1 MNTIQRI
8 VKNTGALF
16 ISQIITFVL
25 AFLYIMYT
33 ARYLGAEGF
42 GIISFALAFSGIFQ
56 IISDLGLSSLMTRE
70 IARDKSIIDKYI
82 RNVSTIKIILS
93 IISLIL
99 SILIVYILSYESRV
113 IEVVFLITS
122 YFIFTSF
129 SYMFYS
135 IFQAHE
141 MMEYLS
147 LGQVLNSSLLFLG
160 TILAIYYGFDVLG
173 FALIYS
179 ATGVIIFL
187 YTLIICIKKFTL
199 PKIEVDFDFWKVIIK
214 EALPLSI
221 VLIFSTM
228 AFKIDTVLISL
239 IKGSLVV
246 GWYTAAY
253 RLVEVLIVVPAIFTA
268 SIYPLFSNYYV
279 NSHESLKI
287 GYTRLLKCLILLGLP
302 IAIGV
307 TLLSNKIIFLMYG
320 SGYSESII
328 ALQILIWS
336 IPFIFLTYT
345 FGTIF
350 ISINKQ
356 NLLLKLVLISLILNI
371 VLNITI
377 IPFYSYIGSSL
388 MTIFTECF
396 FFFLCFYYLSKL
408 LCNVELTKLVIKPTL
423 ASIIMGLFIFYI
435 DVNLFLQITIGTLVY
450 FSALYLLKVF
460 TEEDYDLI
468 KQIINIRRN

>member
-16 ISQIITFVL
+16 ISQTISFVL

-56 IISDLGLSSLMTRE
+56 IVCDLGLSSLMTRE
-70 IARDKSIIDKYI
+70 IARDKSVIDKYI
-82 RNVSTIKIILS
+82 RNISTIKIILS
-93 IISLIL
+93 IFSLIL
-99 SILIVYILSYESRV
+99 SILIVFILGYESRI
-113 IEVVFLITS
+113 IEVVFLITL
-122 YFIFTSF
+122 YFIFNSF

-135 IFQAHE
+135 IVQAHE

-147 LGQVLNSSLLFLG
+147 LGQVLNSALLFLG

-199 PKIEVDFDFWKVIIK
+199 PKIEVDFDFWKVILK

-228 AFKIDTVLISL
+228 AFRIDTVLISL

-253 RLVEVLIVVPAIFTA
+253 RLVEVLIVVPAIFTT

-279 NSHESLKI
+279 
-287 GYTRLLKCLILLGLP
+287 IL
-302 IAIGV
+302 
-307 TLLSNKIIFLMYG
+307 S
-320 SGYSESII
+320 
-328 ALQILIWS
+328 
-336 IPFIFLTYT
+336 
-345 FGTIF
+345 
-350 ISINKQ
+350 
-356 NLLLKLVLISLILNI
+356 
-371 VLNITI
+371 
-377 IPFYSYIGSSL
+377 
-388 MTIFTECF
+388 
-396 FFFLCFYYLSKL
+396 
-408 LCNVELTKLVIKPTL
+408 
-423 ASIIMGLFIFYI
+423 
-435 DVNLFLQITIGTLVY
+435 
-450 FSALYLLKVF
+450 
-460 TEEDYDLI
+460 
-468 KQIINIRRN
+468 